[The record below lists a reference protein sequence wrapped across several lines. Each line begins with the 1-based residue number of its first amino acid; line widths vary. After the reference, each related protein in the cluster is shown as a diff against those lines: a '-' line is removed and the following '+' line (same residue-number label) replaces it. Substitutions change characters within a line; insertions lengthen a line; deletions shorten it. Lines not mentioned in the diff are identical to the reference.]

1 MIYRYSWPMKRVL
14 VLGGAGFLG
23 SNLCSALLDLNFHVQ
38 CIDNLSSGSV
48 GNMQI
53 LNSNPNFTFLEH
65 DVREKFYVE
74 ADVIVNMACPASP
87 PRYQLNPVGTLVTN
101 FQGTLNGLEL
111 AREIGA
117 RFIQASTS
125 EIYGNPLI
133 HPQVESYW
141 GNVNPIG
148 ERSCYDEGKR
158 AAETL
163 CSDFRSQFRVSSTIV
178 RIFNT
183 YGPGMARDDGRV
195 VSNFIVQALEN
206 RDITIYGDGRQSR
219 SLCYV
224 SDLIDGFVRI
234 IESNEDI
241 RGPINLG
248 NPLEIS
254 MNSLAKKII
263 MLTKSKSK
271 IVYKKLPSDDPERRM
286 PDIAL
291 AKTTLDWLPLV
302 SLEEG
307 LTKTISYFAN

>member
-1 MIYRYSWPMKRVL
+1 M
-14 VLGGAGFLG
+14 
-23 SNLCSALLDLNFHVQ
+23 
-38 CIDNLSSGSV
+38 
-48 GNMQI
+48 
-53 LNSNPNFTFLEH
+53 FLEH

-224 SDLIDGFVRI
+224 SDLINGFVRI

-254 MNSLAKKII
+254 MNSLAEKII
-263 MLTKSKSK
+263 ILTKSKSK

-286 PDIAL
+286 PDIAF